1 MEMPMKSYRKFLVGL
16 YAVLPLALS
25 CTGLLTLAGCDRGAG
40 EKAGEKVD
48 EAVKDA
54 GRAVEDATD

>member
-1 MEMPMKSYRKFLVGL
+1 MKYFKWHERG
-16 YAVLPLALS
+16 LPLALLVVLS
-25 CTGLLTLAGCDRGAG
+25 SALQACPEKEGPM

-54 GRAVEDATD
+54 ERKVEDATD

>member
-1 MEMPMKSYRKFLVGL
+1 MKHYRKLLVAL
-16 YAVLPLALS
+16 YAVLPLALP
-25 CTGLLTLAGCDRGAG
+25 GAAALTLGACDRGAG

>member
-1 MEMPMKSYRKFLVGL
+1 MKACRKFLVAL

-25 CTGLLTLAGCDRGAG
+25 SSALLTLSACERGAG